1 MPATIE
7 TTQTEVHDP
16 QILAQAR
23 ALLDA
28 CNSPLEMQQTILQ
41 AVAGNEEWRGK
52 RCINLLAPEAPTT
65 ATVRSLLS
73 SEVGIRAAEG
83 HIGPVNRWFA
93 GTKYID
99 EIEALCV
106 ELLKKVFHAHYAD
119 HRLVASMIGNM
130 VVYAALTEPGDVIMS
145 VAQPFGGH
153 SSNRSDGPAGVRGL
167 RIIDI
172 PFDPVEL
179 SVDLERFQH
188 VAREVHPRIVTLG
201 NSMTLFPFPVQD
213 MAAIV
218 SEWGGSIFFDGA
230 HQLGLIAGGQF
241 QDPLREGAAVLTGS
255 AGKTFSG
262 PQSGVIVWNDPA
274 LSEPLTHAIF
284 PVMAATHQVNRV
296 ASLAASAVDILAF
309 GRAYMEQIVRNAQ
322 ALAAALSQRDIPML
336 GAHKGFTQTHQ
347 AIADVRRFGGGLDV
361 ARRLAQAN
369 IITNKN
375 LIPSDTPADWDRP
388 GGLRMGTTEVT
399 RLGMREPQ
407 METIADFISQVLV
420 EGVEPEALISEVRG
434 FREPYQ
440 TLYYCV
446 ENGLPPQ

>member
-7 TTQTEVHDP
+7 TTHTEVHDP

-23 ALLDA
+23 ALLEA
-28 CNSPLEMQQTILQ
+28 CDSPLEMQQTILQ

-52 RCINLLAPEAPTT
+52 QCINLLAPEAPTT
-65 ATVRSLLS
+65 TTVRSLLS

-106 ELLKKVFHAHYAD
+106 ELLKKVFRARYAD

-179 SVDLERFQH
+179 SVDMERFRQ
-188 VAREVHPRIVTLG
+188 VAREVRPKIVALG
-201 NSMTLFPFPVQD
+201 SSMTLFPFPVQE

-218 SEWGGSIFFDGA
+218 SEWGGRVFFDGA

-241 QDPLREGAAVLTGS
+241 QNPLSEGAAVLTGS

-262 PQSGVIVWNDPA
+262 PQSGVIVWNDPS
-274 LSEPLTHAIF
+274 LTEPLTHAIF

-309 GRAYMEQIVRNAQ
+309 GRAYMEQIVRNAR
-322 ALAAALSQRDIPML
+322 ALASALSQRGIPML

-347 AIADVRRFGGGLDV
+347 AIADVRRFGGGLEV
-361 ARRLAQAN
+361 AQRLARAN

-399 RLGMREPQ
+399 RLGMHELH
-407 METIADFISQVLV
+407 MEAIADFISRVLV
-420 EGVEPEALISEVRG
+420 EGVEPEALISEVRA

-446 ENGLPPQ
+446 ENGLPPR